1 MGKRERRCEE
11 RFFLL
16 TSSCDVDDEL
26 MNDNNDDDVD
36 VGEVDGMGWGERMR
50 WQDTDTAGEREE
62 GTGQRDVIGGEG
74 ADANRRSHSTSA
86 LVRYVA
92 GPRFLI
98 NNNATTT
105 QYSAVD
111 NPQPGR
117 PVSVRMI
124 RHCLYE
130 VQRQYCLSLSQHLAN
145 AGPL

>member
-1 MGKRERRCEE
+1 MGKRERRCEK

-16 TSSCDVDDEL
+16 TIVAMSM

-50 WQDTDTAGEREE
+50 WHRHGWRAE

-74 ADANRRSHSTSA
+74 ARMQIGDLTARQP

-98 NNNATTT
+98 NNNHPNIQPSTTR
-105 QYSAVD
+105 
-111 NPQPGR
+111 NPGVR
-117 PVSVRMI
+117 YRSV
-124 RHCLYE
+124 
-130 VQRQYCLSLSQHLAN
+130 
-145 AGPL
+145 

>member
-1 MGKRERRCEE
+1 MGKRERRCEK

-16 TSSCDVDDEL
+16 TMVAMSM

-50 WQDTDTAGEREE
+50 WHRHRHGWRAE
-62 GTGQRDVIGGEG
+62 GTGQRDVIGGED

-98 NNNATTT
+98 NNNHTIFSRRQPATRASGIGPHDKTL
-105 QYSAVD
+105 SA
-111 NPQPGR
+111 
-117 PVSVRMI
+117 
-124 RHCLYE
+124 CLYE
-130 VQRQYCLSLSQHLAN
+130 VSMQCCLSLSSHLAN
-145 AGPL
+145 AGLL